1 VPVRFVAFVIVL
13 VAALAAAA
21 ATLASVHG
29 RVRGARAA
37 RHFDDGHQAAARGDL
52 NAAVAEYRASLSL
65 DRRNTA
71 AERALALTLQAL
83 GELPEA
89 ESYFVHLLQED
100 PTSGPLNR
108 GLARIYAAQGR
119 TAAARASYQRAI
131 YGEWPESST
140 GRLETRLE
148 LVDYL
153 RSVGA
158 NDEILPELLRLK
170 TEVPAGATETV
181 RRVADS
187 LIQENAVETGMELMR
202 AASAVAPRD
211 VELLAHLAGVEARA
225 GRTAD
230 ARATLA
236 RAVLIDPRREDLRA
250 RLSIVERVLALDPTM
265 PRLRIVAR
273 TRRAHDLL
281 TAVLQQTS
289 GCEAGDPLPALRTE
303 AGRRV
308 NRAPGADARIAE
320 QQLGL
325 ASRIWQASSEC
336 HASTGEAAAIDQVL
350 QRVRGAE
357 DARQ

>member
-13 VAALAAAA
+13 VAALVAAA

-29 RVRGARAA
+29 RVRGARAS
-37 RHFDDGHQAAARGDL
+37 RHFDGGHEAAARGDL

-65 DRRNTA
+65 DQRNTA
-71 AERALALTLQAL
+71 AERELALTLQAL
-83 GELPEA
+83 GHLPEA
-89 ESYFVHLLQED
+89 EGYFVHLLQQD
-100 PTSGPLNR
+100 PTNGPLNR
-108 GLARIYAAQGR
+108 GLARIHAAQGD

-170 TEVPAGATETV
+170 TEVPASATETL
-181 RRVADS
+181 RRVADL
-187 LIQENAVETGMELMR
+187 LIHQNAVETGVQLLR
-202 AASAVAPRD
+202 AASTAAPRD
-211 VELLAHLAGVEARA
+211 VELLAHLAEVEARA
-225 GRTAD
+225 NRTAD

-281 TAVLQQTS
+281 AAVLQQTS
-289 GCEAGDPLPALRTE
+289 GCAAGDPLPALRTE

-308 NRAPGADARIAE
+308 NRPPRADAHIAE
-320 QQLGL
+320 QQLDL

-350 QRVRGAE
+350 QRVRATE